1 MATLKT
7 RILAVD
13 DNPEDLV
20 SLQVLLE
27 SPCCNVVTAGCGR
40 DALRLL
46 MLEEDFSLILL
57 NVQMPELDGFELA
70 FMIRQSKRSADIPI
84 IFLTACDNTGSQ
96 QFKGYCLGAVDY
108 LVKPVNPELLKAKV
122 EVFADLRQKDLEI
135 QKKSKVLAV
144 ANLKLA
150 EANRKLLE
158 RTQVLELATA
168 SGHLGI
174 WDWDVATGKVV
185 WDTRMLEL
193 YGIAPESFSG
203 RVQAFQKALH
213 PEDLAGVNEAI
224 RAAIKGEK
232 EYSAIEYRVVHPDGT
247 VRAIKADGL
256 VTRDARGRAVRM
268 IGLNRDVTELWQ
280 ARVDMLK
287 TQKLES
293 LGVLAGGLAHDFN
306 NILTAIFG
314 NISLA
319 RFQLDGTGTA
329 DQRLEDAEHAIG
341 RATDLTKQLLTFA
354 RGGEPV
360 KKVITVPGLL
370 REAARFALH
379 GSTAD
384 CAFVLED
391 DLWPVEA
398 DGGQLA
404 QVIHNLVLNAVQA
417 MQGGGTVT
425 VGAKNVSSS
434 ATAGRF
440 VRISVGD
447 EGIGIPEHN
456 LSRIFDPYF
465 TTKPQGNGLGL
476 ATSYSII
483 RKHGGKIRA
492 ASTVG
497 AGSTF
502 YISLPA
508 SEQRMVSDPSASN
521 AVIHGSGRVLVMDD
535 DASVR
540 SIAQGVLE
548 QLGYAVEVAA
558 NGAEALGLY
567 QKRKE
572 EGTPFCAAIL
582 DLTIHGGMGGKETVR
597 KLLEIDPGVKAIVSS
612 GYSNDP
618 VMANYRDYGFAA
630 VLCKPYRLQEMGRVL
645 SDLLGL

>member
-1 MATLKT
+1 
-7 RILAVD
+7 
-13 DNPEDLV
+13 
-20 SLQVLLE
+20 
-27 SPCCNVVTAGCGR
+27 
-40 DALRLL
+40 
-46 MLEEDFSLILL
+46 
-57 NVQMPELDGFELA
+57 
-70 FMIRQSKRSADIPI
+70 
-84 IFLTACDNTGSQ
+84 
-96 QFKGYCLGAVDY
+96 
-108 LVKPVNPELLKAKV
+108 LKAKV
-122 EVFADLRQKDLEI
+122 EVFVDLRQKDLEI

-150 EANRKLLE
+150 EAHRKLLE
-158 RTQVLELATA
+158 RTRVLELATA
-168 SGHLGI
+168 SGHLGV

-185 WDTRMLEL
+185 WDARMLEL
-193 YGIAPESFSG
+193 YGVAPESFSG
-203 RVQAFQKALH
+203 RVLDFQKALH
-213 PEDLAGVNEAI
+213 PEDLAGVNGAI

-232 EYSAIEYRVVHPDGT
+232 EYTSVEYRVVHPDGT
-247 VRAIKADGL
+247 VRVIKADGL
-256 VTRDARGRAVRM
+256 VTRDASGRAVRM
-268 IGLNRDVTELWQ
+268 IGLSRDVTELWQ
-280 ARVDMLK
+280 AREDMLK

-306 NILTAIFG
+306 NILTAVFG

-319 RFQLDGTGTA
+319 RFQLDDTGTA

-360 KKVITVPGLL
+360 KKIITIPGLL
-370 REAARFALH
+370 REAAQSALL
-379 GSTAD
+379 GSTVD

-391 DLWPVEA
+391 DVWPVEA

-417 MQGGGTVT
+417 MPGGGTVT
-425 VGAKNVSSS
+425 VGARNVSSQ

-447 EGIGIPEHN
+447 EGVGIPVHN
-456 LSRIFDPYF
+456 LSRIFDPYY
-465 TTKPQGNGLGL
+465 TTNPQGNGLGL

-508 SEQRMVSDPSASN
+508 SEQRVVSDPSASK

-540 SIAQGVLE
+540 SIAQGLLN
-548 QLGYAVEVAA
+548 QLGYTVEAA
-558 NGAEALGLY
+558 AHGVEALGLY
-567 QKRKE
+567 LKRKE

-582 DLTIHGGMGGKETVR
+582 DLTVHGGMGGKETVR
-597 KLLEIDPGVKAIVSS
+597 KLREIDPGLKAIVSS

-630 VLCKPYRLQEMGRVL
+630 VLSKPYRPQEMSRIL
-645 SDLLGL
+645 SDVLGPLGSRLHDTQGGDGNEKI